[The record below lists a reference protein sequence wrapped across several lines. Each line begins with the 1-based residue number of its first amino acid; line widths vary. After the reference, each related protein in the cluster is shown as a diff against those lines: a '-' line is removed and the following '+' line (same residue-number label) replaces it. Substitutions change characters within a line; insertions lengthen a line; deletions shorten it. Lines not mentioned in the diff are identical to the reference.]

1 MQILLDAAFCVDA
14 LTLTERDLQKSCLL
28 NLYAIDL
35 LVLVHVREISI
46 AFSFYSLTCFYRKY
60 VCMQRQSIIVMCVDL
75 TQFTL

>member
-46 AFSFYSLTCFYRKY
+46 AFFILF
-60 VCMQRQSIIVMCVDL
+60 INL
-75 TQFTL
+75 FL